1 MLKSLFGGG
10 AVLTAALL
18 LCSLTFYSQTLVA
31 ENKPDNARNSR
42 TQTTNNPTIITVTQK
57 DGMLNG
63 SIMAALPVIAVAGIS
78 KDAEAS
84 AKADAEESAD
94 TSAAPPATSS
104 AAKPSNGSVVL
115 GPAQGFTAT
124 AYALPGRTASGQT
137 VRRGLIAADKSL
149 PLGTRVRLDAGRYS
163 GEYVV
168 ADRGSRVRGRII
180 DIWVPSNSEAIR
192 FGRRPVKLTVLSY
205 GAKKAKR
212 TGKTL

>member
-31 ENKPDNARNSR
+31 ETKPNLAENS
-42 TQTTNNPTIITVTQK
+42 QTTTNSTVATVIHEN
-57 DGMLNG
+57 GMFSG
-63 SIMAALPVIAVAGIS
+63 SIMTAALPVIALAGIS
-78 KDAEAS
+78 KE
-84 AKADAEESAD
+84 AEESV
-94 TSAAPPATSS
+94 AAVAASPAASS
-104 AAKPSNGSVVL
+104 APAKTSTVSVASES
-115 GPAQGFTAT
+115 AQRFTAT

-149 PLGTRVRLDAGRYS
+149 PLGTRVRLDAGNYS

-168 ADRGSRVRGRII
+168 ADRGGRVHGRII
-180 DIWVPSNSEAIR
+180 DIWVPSNGEAIR

-205 GAKKAKR
+205 GAKKTKR
-212 TGKTL
+212 TGKTR

>member
-31 ENKPDNARNSR
+31 ENRPNAAQHSPAQVANS
-42 TQTTNNPTIITVTQK
+42 TVAIVAHESGT
-57 DGMLNG
+57 LSG
-63 SIMAALPVIAVAGIS
+63 SVLTAALPVIALAGIS
-78 KDAEAS
+78 RDEAEPAN
-84 AKADAEESAD
+84 AAAAA
-94 TSAAPPATSS
+94 TAAAPS
-104 AAKPSNGSVVL
+104 ALNPSAESFE
-115 GPAQGFTAT
+115 PPQRFMAT
-124 AYALPGRTASGQT
+124 AYALPGRTASGHS

-149 PLGTRVRLDAGRYS
+149 PLGTRVRLDAGHYS

-168 ADRGSRVRGRII
+168 ADRGGRVRGRLI
-180 DIWVPSNSEAIR
+180 DIWVPSNGEAIR

-212 TGKTL
+212 ATKTR

>member
-31 ENKPDNARNSR
+31 ENRPNLARNSQ
-42 TQTTNNPTIITVTQK
+42 TQTTTDSTSATVIHEN
-57 DGMLNG
+57 GAFSG
-63 SIMAALPVIAVAGIS
+63 SIMTAVLPVIALAGIS
-78 KDAEAS
+78 KEAEERIA
-84 AKADAEESAD
+84 AVADAPSASSAPAKPATTSVASESA
-94 TSAAPPATSS
+94 
-104 AAKPSNGSVVL
+104 
-115 GPAQGFTAT
+115 QRFTAT

-149 PLGTRVRLDAGRYS
+149 PLGTRVRLDAGHYS

-168 ADRGSRVRGRII
+168 ADRGGRVRGRII
-180 DIWVPSNSEAIR
+180 DIWVPSNGEAIR

-205 GAKKAKR
+205 GAKKTKR
-212 TGKTL
+212 TEKTR

>member
-31 ENKPDNARNSR
+31 ENRTDAAQNSPSQVANANSLVA
-42 TQTTNNPTIITVTQK
+42 TVAHES
-57 DGMLNG
+57 GL
-63 SIMAALPVIAVAGIS
+63 IMTAALPVIALAGIS
-78 KDAEAS
+78 RDEAEPVNA
-84 AKADAEESAD
+84 AAAA
-94 TSAAPPATSS
+94 TTAAAPS
-104 AAKPSNGSVVL
+104 AVKPSAGSVAL
-115 GPAQGFTAT
+115 EPAQRFTAT

-163 GEYVV
+163 GEYIV
-168 ADRGSRVRGRII
+168 ADRGGKVRGRII
-180 DIWVPSNSEAIR
+180 DIWVPSNGEAIR
-192 FGRRPVKLTVLSY
+192 FGRRPVKLTILSY

-212 TGKTL
+212 AAKTR

>member
-31 ENKPDNARNSR
+31 ENRSNLASNS
-42 TQTTNNPTIITVTQK
+42 QTTTNSTVATVIHEN
-57 DGMLNG
+57 GMFSG
-63 SIMAALPVIAVAGIS
+63 SVLTAALPVIALAGTS
-78 KDAEAS
+78 GE
-84 AKADAEESAD
+84 AEEPVAAVA
-94 TSAAPPATSS
+94 AAPAASS
-104 AAKPSNGSVVL
+104 APAKPSTGSVASDS
-115 GPAQGFTAT
+115 AQRFTAT

-149 PLGTRVRLDAGRYS
+149 PLGTRVRLDAGHYS

-168 ADRGSRVRGRII
+168 ADRGGRIRGRII
-180 DIWVPSNSEAIR
+180 DIWVPSNGEAIR

-205 GAKKAKR
+205 GAKKTKR
-212 TGKTL
+212 TEKTR